1 MTCSLFTTVY
11 ESKLLAKVYAIGVL
25 VFFLCFLVAGSMRN
39 VYPNSYEWVLRVNSF
54 VLPSYVAMSI
64 YPSTMMIVN
73 KNKLDE
79 TQLVSMVG
87 SSSMGRS
94 DGKATRNNL
103 VSMMSNRE
111 ALHLFALHLSREYS
125 LEILL

>member
-1 MTCSLFTTVY
+1 
-11 ESKLLAKVYAIGVL
+11 
-25 VFFLCFLVAGSMRN
+25 MRN

-125 LEILL
+125 LEILLALIEFSQYLEYVREISNITSSDCH